1 MIIQRHQSTLNM
13 KETNEKEF
21 ERLIDI
27 YRRRS
32 EIRLPLT
39 EKQIQVF
46 EDEMMKLPEMP
57 LTLSDP
63 DALLKRGYVS
73 YEELLEKQGQEVQ
86 EVMEPAER
94 YALAARNGQDISEE
108 SLQKIIRMIDE
119 GDADKE
125 SKD

>member
-39 EKQIQVF
+39 EKQILVF

>member
-94 YALAARNGQDISEE
+94 FALAARNGQDISEE

>member
-1 MIIQRHQSTLNM
+1 M

-32 EIRLPLT
+32 EIKLPLS
-39 EKQIQVF
+39 EKQIQSF
-46 EDEMMKLPEMP
+46 EHEMMKLPEMP

-73 YEELLEKQGQEVQ
+73 YEELLDKQGQEVQ
-86 EVMEPAER
+86 GVMEPAER
-94 YALAARNGQDISEE
+94 FALAARNGQVISEE

-119 GDADKE
+119 DDVHQATE
-125 SKD
+125 

>member
-1 MIIQRHQSTLNM
+1 MIIQSHQSTLNM

-119 GDADKE
+119 GDGDKE

>member
-1 MIIQRHQSTLNM
+1 M

-119 GDADKE
+119 GDGDKE

>member
-1 MIIQRHQSTLNM
+1 M

-57 LTLSDP
+57 ATLSDP

-73 YEELLEKQGQEVQ
+73 YENLLEKQGQEV
-86 EVMEPAER
+86 MEGAKT
-94 YALAARNGQDISEE
+94 YSLAARNGQDISEE
-108 SLQKIIRMIDE
+108 SLQKIIRLIDE
-119 GDADKE
+119 DDAHQE
-125 SKD
+125 TEG

>member
-1 MIIQRHQSTLNM
+1 MIIQRHQSILNM